1 MVEPEITD
9 MQKPENLWFAIYV
22 KSRHE
27 FRVRELL
34 SKAQI
39 EAFLPTIERMRKW
52 KDRKKLVTF
61 PLFPGYL
68 FVHIPEQKDIMLSV
82 LKTHGVV
89 RFLGNTPREPDPVP
103 EIQIISLKKLVESK
117 EPIEPYPFLKEGELV
132 RITSGPL
139 TGIEGILQEKRGHH
153 ILVLSVDI
161 LQQGASVKID
171 ACEVEPA

>member
-1 MVEPEITD
+1 MVVPKIVD
-9 MQKPENLWFAIYV
+9 MPKPENLWFAICV

-27 FRVRELL
+27 FRVLELL
-34 SKAQI
+34 SRAEI
-39 EAFLPTIERMRKW
+39 EAFLPTIERRMKW

-68 FVHIPEQKDIMLSV
+68 FVHIPERKDIMLTV
-82 LKTHGVV
+82 LKTYGVV
-89 RFLGNTPREPDPVP
+89 RFLGNTPRDPDPVP
-103 EIQIISLKKLVESK
+103 EIQITSLMKIVESK

-139 TGIEGILQEKRGHH
+139 AGVEGIFQEKRDHH